1 MKELIEAIKAFC
13 LAHYEE
19 GYDACVECWDD
30 AEYAEWIED
39 YKVTSVD
46 EFVKSYAFM
55 IDHANEVRS
64 TAF

>member
-1 MKELIEAIKAFC
+1 MNTLVDAIKAFC
-13 LAHYEE
+13 LAHYQE

-30 AEYAEWIED
+30 REYEAWIEEWE
-39 YKVTSVD
+39 VTSVE
-46 EFVKSYAFM
+46 EFVKSYACM